1 MSKVDYLPT
10 LDDASDALLPQQLE
24 VLHQQVVNE
33 GGDDA
38 TIQSRFNYAWG
49 LIKSP
54 EVNDE
59 RLGIKILTDIYKE
72 SPNRRRECL
81 YYLTIGCYKVNEF
94 TMAKRYVDTLYEHEP
109 NNKQVQ
115 MLKRMVED
123 KIQRETVKGVA
134 IGAGIVAGIAT
145 VIGLMSR
152 SRRR

>member
-24 VLHQQVVNE
+24 ILHQQVVSE

-123 KIQRETVKGVA
+123 KIQRETVKGIA
-134 IGAGIVAGIAT
+134 IGAGVVAGIAT

>member
-123 KIQRETVKGVA
+123 KIQRETIKGIA
-134 IGAGIVAGIAT
+134 IGAGVVAGIAT

>member
-10 LDDASDALLPQQLE
+10 LEDASDALLPQQLE
-24 VLHQQVVNE
+24 ILRQQVINE

-72 SPNRRRECL
+72 SPSRRRECL

-94 TMAKRYVDTLYEHEP
+94 TMAKRYVDALYEHEP

-123 KIQRETVKGVA
+123 KIQRETVKGIA
-134 IGAGIVAGIAT
+134 IGAGVIAGVAT